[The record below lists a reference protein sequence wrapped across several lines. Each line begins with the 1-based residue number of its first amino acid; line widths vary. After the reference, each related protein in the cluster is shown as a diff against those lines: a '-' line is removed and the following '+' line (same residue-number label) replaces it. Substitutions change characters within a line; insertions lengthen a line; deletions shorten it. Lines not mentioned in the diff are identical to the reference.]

1 LISFTQKGS
10 ILCKHLADYLK
21 EEGHS
26 AAAYSKYGGGGL
38 LYGGG
43 ELLQM
48 DESLNVFTGKAF
60 ENSNLIIFIGAAGI
74 AVRAIA
80 PFLKSKVSDPAVI
93 VINETGEYVVPILS
107 GHLGGANKLSHKIAR
122 FLEGKAIITTATDIN
137 GVFSVDMWA
146 KENGL
151 HILNVENIKHV
162 SAALLNGQRIGF
174 LCDFPVEGELPEFLT
189 KDTTDSGIYI
199 YDHKKQNADKQP
211 FKNTLFLC
219 PKMYAVGVGCRKGIS
234 GELLKEVFFEA
245 LATMNIPENLVCSV
259 GTINIKKDEEAILWL
274 CDKFRYSLK
283 FYTNEE
289 LIEAKGSYSS
299 SEFVRAV
306 TGVDNVCERAAI
318 LASNHGKL
326 IKGKTARDGV
336 TVAIAVKAWRCSF

>member
-10 ILCKHLADYLK
+10 LLCKRLADYLK

-26 AAAYSKYGGGGL
+26 AAAYSKYGGG
-38 LYGGG
+38 

-48 DESLNVFTGKAF
+48 EDNLNVFTGKAF
-60 ENSNLIIFIGAAGI
+60 ENSNSIIFIGAAGI

-80 PFLKSKVSDPAVI
+80 PFLKNKASDPAVI
-93 VINETGEYVVPILS
+93 VINETGEYVIPILS
-107 GHLGGANKLSHKIAR
+107 GHLGGANKLSERLAC
-122 FLEGKAIITTATDIN
+122 FLGGRAIITTATDIN
-137 GVFSVDMWA
+137 GVFSVDVWA

-151 HILNVENIKHV
+151 HIFNIENIKHI
-162 SAALLNGQRIGF
+162 SAALLNGQKIGF
-174 LCDFPVEGELPEFLT
+174 RCDFPVEGELPEFFT
-189 KDTTDSGIYI
+189 KGTTDSGIYI
-199 YDHKKQNADKQP
+199 YDHEKQNADKPP

-219 PKMYAVGVGCRKGIS
+219 PKLFAVGVGCRKGILE
-234 GELLKEVFFEA
+234 ELLEEVFLET
-245 LATMNIPENLVCSV
+245 LAAENIPKNLVCSV
-259 GTINIKKDEEAILWL
+259 ATIDIKKEEEAIIRL

-289 LIEAKGSYSS
+289 LMEAKGSFSS

-318 LASNHGKL
+318 LASDHGKL
-326 IKGKTARDGV
+326 IVGKTIRSGV
-336 TVAIAVKAWRCSF
+336 TAAIAVKTWRCSF